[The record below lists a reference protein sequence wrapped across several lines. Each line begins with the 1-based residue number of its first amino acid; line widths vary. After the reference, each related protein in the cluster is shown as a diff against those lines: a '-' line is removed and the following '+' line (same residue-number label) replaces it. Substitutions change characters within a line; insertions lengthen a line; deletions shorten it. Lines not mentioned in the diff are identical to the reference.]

1 MVIAPCGPYRGSHG
15 TLRDPFSELLR
26 PATWMG
32 KLAGPIEEF
41 TKDGI
46 IYIIWIMWLSNV
58 KYGYIQMGS
67 FVDIY
72 IYI

>member
-1 MVIAPCGPYRGSHG
+1 
-15 TLRDPFSELLR
+15 
-26 PATWMG
+26 MG

-72 IYI
+72 I